1 MYLTGSA
8 APWLESAITADRRHG
23 CGPSRLRGFTQKQKA
38 TGSLAP
44 IAEKELVE
52 ATPHFIATVHPTPW
66 PASSAREAGDGLTR
80 GDLPSGLP
88 KPRLDFGNDSGGFL
102 NFRDGRCVHH
112 EFIAEVLQVFV

>member
-1 MYLTGSA
+1 MYLTGSP
-8 APWLESAITADRRHG
+8 APWLESAIPADRRHG
-23 CGPSRLRGFTQKQKA
+23 CGPSRLRGFTQKQNA

-44 IAEKELVE
+44 IAEKGLVE
-52 ATPHFIATVHPTPW
+52 ATPHYYCDRSPTPW
-66 PASSAREAGDGLTR
+66 PASGAHEAADGLTR

-88 KPRLDFGNDSGGFL
+88 KLRLDFGNDSGGFL